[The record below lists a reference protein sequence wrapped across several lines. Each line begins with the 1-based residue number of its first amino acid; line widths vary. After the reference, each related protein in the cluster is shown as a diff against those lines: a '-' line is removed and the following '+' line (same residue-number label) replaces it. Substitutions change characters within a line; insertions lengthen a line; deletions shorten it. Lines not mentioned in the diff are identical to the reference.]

1 MIEAVMLRRT
11 LAIVVAM
18 LLLGTWAAVAFEPTV
33 KPEPAIKP
41 DATTKPEPATKQG
54 DAPAKSK
61 ATGRKGRHV
70 TGFTPEREAAAM
82 TFVRMHHGELA
93 ELLEQLKESNPQEYQ
108 RAIRDLFQSSEKL
121 AQIEERNPHRYELEL
136 QDWKLNSRIQVLVA
150 RLTMRRDPVVEQELR
165 QTLAEQLDMRE
176 QLLVNDEERAEAKL
190 AEAQEHL
197 AQFRRNREQWVDQ
210 RLNKLLD
217 QTTAETRKN

>member
-1 MIEAVMLRRT
+1 
-11 LAIVVAM
+11 
-18 LLLGTWAAVAFEPTV
+18 
-33 KPEPAIKP
+33 
-41 DATTKPEPATKQG
+41 
-54 DAPAKSK
+54 
-61 ATGRKGRHV
+61 
-70 TGFTPEREAAAM
+70 
-82 TFVRMHHGELA
+82 
-93 ELLEQLKESNPQEYQ
+93 
-108 RAIRDLFQSSEKL
+108 
-121 AQIEERNPHRYELEL
+121 LEL